1 MKNRNK
7 STTFIDISYT
17 RYWVFFILSKWKKM
31 IVETKKTV
39 PLKEGLFIV
48 FLLRYFLVLPKILF
62 VIKDLIFNVITFK

>member
-17 RYWVFFILSKWKKM
+17 RSWVFFILSTFKRM

-39 PLKEGLFIV
+39 PFKAGLFIV
-48 FLLRYFLVLPKILF
+48 FLLRYLLVLPKILF
-62 VIKDLIFNVITFK
+62 VIEDLILDIITFK